1 MNRIILQQAAAVE
14 GQSWED
20 CSELTLPIR
29 YDAAVKM
36 VLQVGGQLHM
46 LAVDGQQPV
55 SFGIENIRITR
66 SGDYI
71 FGNAKLFP
79 MSGTTITVDR
89 PYQKHSTAAPEVEA
103 TDTLPAKFHVSVG
116 VYCLCKIALET
127 LELDNLESLYA
138 TKLHWMEQRATVE
151 KPEERRFLYI

>member
-1 MNRIILQQAAAVE
+1 MNRIILQQAAAVQ

-20 CSELTLPIR
+20 GSELTLPIR

-55 SFGIENIRITR
+55 SFGIENIRVTS

-79 MSGTTITVDR
+79 VSESMITVDR
-89 PYQKHSTAAPEVEA
+89 PYQKHRTAAPEVEA
-103 TDTLPAKFHVSVG
+103 TDTLPAKFHISVG
-116 VYCLCKIALET
+116 AYCLCKTALEA
-127 LELDNLESLYA
+127 LVLDDLESLNA
-138 TKLHWMEQRATVE
+138 TKLHWTAQRATVE
-151 KPEERRFLYI
+151 KPEARRFLYI